1 MKTYVALMF
10 AKPEDISTYGK
21 EVAAA
26 IKSVAGSRMI
36 YVEGGAHMVAI
47 GFATNVEEA
56 IIRST
61 FAKLGRSEQRTWV
74 LPLDSAV
81 HVDQALMDW
90 ARKQVPESPFSI

>member
-26 IKSVAGSRMI
+26 IRSVAGGRMT

-47 GFATNVEEA
+47 GFATNMEEEL
-56 IIRST
+56 IRRA
-61 FAKLGRSEQRTWV
+61 FAKLSRPEQRTWV

-90 ARKQVPESPFSI
+90 AKKQVPESPF

>member
-1 MKTYVALMF
+1 MF

-26 IKSVAGSRMI
+26 IKSVAGSRMT

-47 GFATNVEEA
+47 GFATNMEEDL
-56 IIRST
+56 IRRA
-61 FAKLGRSEQRTWV
+61 FVKLSRPEQRTWV

-81 HVDQALMDW
+81 HIDQALVDW
-90 ARKQVPESPFSI
+90 ARKQVPESPFS